1 MSELSGTLSY
11 IFVSLKLIKNYFV
24 YSLLAAY
31 PLIFVDKA
39 NAWII
44 ANQDYITIV
53 TGTIIISHIFG
64 TYVHILI
71 KKDFSIGKNLA
82 GLCLKITVVTG
93 VVLLFEGFS
102 HVTIYNEFFYKY
114 IQMTLRLLTL
124 IYPLRS
130 ALLNCYLMT
139 GGTFPPSSVIKRIDK
154 FQQTLDIETFK
165 NKKEE

>member
-1 MSELSGTLSY
+1 M
-11 IFVSLKLIKNYFV
+11 
-24 YSLLAAY
+24 
-31 PLIFVDKA
+31 
-39 NAWII
+39 
-44 ANQDYITIV
+44 
-53 TGTIIISHIFG
+53 
-64 TYVHILI
+64 
-71 KKDFSIGKNLA
+71 
-82 GLCLKITVVTG
+82 TG
-93 VVLLFEGFS
+93 VGLLFEGFS
-102 HVTIYNEFFYKY
+102 HVTISNEFFYKY